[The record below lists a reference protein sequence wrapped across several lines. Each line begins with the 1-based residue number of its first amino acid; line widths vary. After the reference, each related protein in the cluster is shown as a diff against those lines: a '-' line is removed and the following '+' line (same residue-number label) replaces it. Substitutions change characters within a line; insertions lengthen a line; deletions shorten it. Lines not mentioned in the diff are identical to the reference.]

1 MKLKNVSTSRTARKK
16 KHLTMKE
23 GQLWRL
29 PAASRPRSGASTDRA
44 SSVCPNPRLL
54 FSSVWNFLEDFKSQF
69 KFRGEIYIY
78 IYLGGGKDHL
88 RYYIY
93 IWGGGKDH
101 SRHQFPKS
109 NSRLSRSTHKHQK
122 AQRKEPVHQ
131 HARSGT
137 PQKSRG
143 AVILWRTLTLSV
155 GDSVSRRTQIT
166 PIAREARTHH
176 Y

>member
-54 FSSVWNFLEDFKSQF
+54 FSSVWNFLKDFKSQF

-88 RYYIY
+88 
-93 IWGGGKDH
+93 
-101 SRHQFPKS
+101 RHQFPKS